1 MEYDYTISLYD
12 ISLVDISQSDVSEV
26 VIMNGKAQKY
36 IPLTEATY
44 YILLSLVKPM
54 HGYGIMQMVE
64 EMTNGEVKLGPGTL
78 YGNTTKLLKEKLIV
92 EIASTDRKKC
102 YELTPLGREV
112 LELEYNRLQRSVRNG
127 NSILGE

>member
-1 MEYDYTISLYD
+1 MEYDYTISIYD
-12 ISLVDISQSDVSEV
+12 VSLVDISDNDVSEV
-26 VIMNGKAQKY
+26 VIMNAKAKKY

-92 EIASTDRKKC
+92 EVASTDRKKC

-112 LELEYNRLQRSVRNG
+112 LELEHNRLQRSVRNG